1 MSIALLRELGRVG
14 YGAVTLGHG
23 DLTIAAM
30 VGATAGPEVIVALA
44 SGVVLSGVVALTVL
58 LRGRSR
64 TAQIAYGPG
73 LCLGGLLC
81 LVFR

>member
-1 MSIALLRELGRVG
+1 MG
-14 YGAVTLGHG
+14 YGAVTMSHG
-23 DLTIAAM
+23 DLTIAAI

-44 SGVVLSGVVALTVL
+44 TGVVLSGLVALSVL
-58 LRGRSR
+58 ARGRSR

-73 LCLGGLLC
+73 LCLGGLVC